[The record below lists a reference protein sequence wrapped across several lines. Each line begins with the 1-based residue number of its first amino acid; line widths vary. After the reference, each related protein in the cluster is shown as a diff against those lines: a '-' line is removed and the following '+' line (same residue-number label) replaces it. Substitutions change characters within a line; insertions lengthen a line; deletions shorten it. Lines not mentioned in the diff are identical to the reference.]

1 MSGGASELAGALR
14 ERISIERRLDDRDMA
29 TGAIGRWRYDGACW
43 GAVSPLIPADL
54 VAADSI
60 SALPRWSV
68 TMRKREGIGPWTRL
82 VWRGRYLLVRSVI
95 SDPRRPERMILSTEE
110 AR

>member
-1 MSGGASELAGALR
+1 MSGPDSEFAGALR

-29 TGAIGRWRYDGACW
+29 ARAIGRWAYDGAAW
-43 GAVSPLIPADL
+43 AAVTPLIPADL
-54 VAADSI
+54 VAADTL

-95 SDPRRPERMILSTEE
+95 SDPRRPERMILNTEE

>member
-1 MSGGASELAGALR
+1 MSGPDSEFAGALR

-29 TGAIGRWRYDGACW
+29 ARAIGRWAYDGAAW
-43 GAVSPLIPADL
+43 AAVVPLMPADL
-54 VAADSI
+54 VAADTL

-68 TMRKREGIGPWTRL
+68 TMRKREGVGPWTRL

-95 SDPRRPERMILSTEE
+95 SDPRRPERMILNTEE